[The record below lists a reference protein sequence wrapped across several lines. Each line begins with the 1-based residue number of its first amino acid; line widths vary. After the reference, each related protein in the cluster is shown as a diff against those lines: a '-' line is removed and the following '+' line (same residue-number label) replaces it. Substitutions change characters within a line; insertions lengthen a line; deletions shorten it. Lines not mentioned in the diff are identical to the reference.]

1 MTDEEIKNELLRYL
15 PVLERAEA
23 DPEIWEKLTQGLGIA
38 TLNGY
43 KKAVSWIYPKA
54 HVSEIAYWFGPLD
67 VAPKRF
73 NPRDR
78 RKIFP
83 LPE

>member
-43 KKAVSWIYPKA
+43 KRAVSWIGDPTHIQQLAYWDGGF
-54 HVSEIAYWFGPLD
+54 EIA
-67 VAPKRF
+67 
-73 NPRDR
+73 PRLSTYHHDR
-78 RKIFP
+78 REP
-83 LPE
+83 NT